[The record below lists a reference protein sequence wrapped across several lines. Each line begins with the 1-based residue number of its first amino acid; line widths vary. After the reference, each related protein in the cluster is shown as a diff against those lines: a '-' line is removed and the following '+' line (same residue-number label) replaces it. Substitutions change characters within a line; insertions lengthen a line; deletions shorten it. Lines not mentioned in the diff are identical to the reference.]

1 MNEQDLNEAIRGRQP
16 FVPVRIHLSNGGTYD
31 VTHPDGILIGE
42 NVAAISVGNRIAM
55 ISMRHINEVVP
66 LTEQASR

>member
-1 MNEQDLNEAIRGRQP
+1 MNQDELNEAIRGRQP

-42 NVAAISVGNRIAM
+42 NVAAISVGNKIAM
-55 ISMRHINEVVP
+55 VSMMHINEIVP
-66 LTEQASR
+66 ITSHASR